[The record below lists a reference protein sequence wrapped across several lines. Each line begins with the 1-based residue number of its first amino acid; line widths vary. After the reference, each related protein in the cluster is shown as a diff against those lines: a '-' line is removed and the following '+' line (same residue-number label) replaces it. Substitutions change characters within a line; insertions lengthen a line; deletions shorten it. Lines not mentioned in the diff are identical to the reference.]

1 MDKEYR
7 HLLVGGITLLI
18 MFICLSIILPIIG
31 GILTVIM
38 LWYLYNII
46 KEHKKKK
53 RYTKIQSSIAPSIIH
68 ESYIGDCY
76 CTLYLDKTRNII
88 TIVVPIKKTFLQE
101 EEFGFVCSEVFETKQ
116 SFVVVDTSNNNI
128 LCVKKVK
135 EKIVKKIYDI
145 KQGLKNAGIV
155 FDNCDSFSFLCR
167 LNFVFIYDDKNKF
180 IIIVTPEDCY
190 FFKYKDVKRFSF
202 VENGNELY
210 QFTAFDAG
218 KYDEKLMLENQVKR
232 LKAGAQPRPKPHL
245 KKRIL
250 LRLVIGA
257 SEDAVID
264 LPVYGFYEDQLT
276 LNVKNDI
283 ESMKSYNEMLNEVNE
298 VNKLFYRIITSRGVN
313 SDKTFSE
320 SSKTYS
326 FNIKI

>member
-7 HLLVGGITLLI
+7 HLLVGGSMLLI
-18 MFICLSIILPIIG
+18 MFIILATILPLIG
-31 GILTVIM
+31 GILVVIM
-38 LWYLYNII
+38 LWFLYKII

-53 RYTKIQSSIAPSIIH
+53 RYTKMQSSIAPSIFH
-68 ESYIGDCY
+68 ESFIGDCFY
-76 CTLYLDKTRNII
+76 TLYLDKTRNII
-88 TIVVPIKKTFLQE
+88 TIVVPVKKTFLQE
-101 EEFGFVCSEVFETKQ
+101 EVFGFVCSEVFETKQ

-135 EKIVKKIYDI
+135 EKIVKNVYDI

-167 LNFVFIYDDKNKF
+167 LNFVFIYDDINKF

-210 QFTAFDAG
+210 QFTASDAG

-232 LKAGAQPRPKPHL
+232 LKAGAQPRPKPYL

-257 SEDAVID
+257 AEDAVID

-276 LNVKNDI
+276 MNVKNDVD
-283 ESMKSYNEMLNEVNE
+283 SMKSYNEILNEVNE
-298 VNKLFYRIITSRGVN
+298 VNKLFYRIITSHGIHF
-313 SDKTFSE
+313 DKTSNQ
-320 SSKTYS
+320 STKTYS